1 MRYASTE
8 DTIAAISTPRGEGG
22 IGIVRLSGPSSL
34 QIASKMF
41 VSSRGRNILK
51 DTRRVF
57 HGHVSDPSGQRIDE
71 VLLHIM
77 RAPHSYTAEDVAE
90 INAHGGMAP
99 LQAILEEAL
108 RLGAR
113 LAQPGEFT
121 QRAFINGRL
130 DLTRAEAVMD
140 LVGAKTRTALN
151 AANAASGGVLARA
164 LAGLRE
170 TLADALARIEAAV
183 DFPEDDLP
191 ELVDAAL
198 IHRLERA
205 QEEMKRLIASAD
217 AGLRIRE
224 GVSIAIVGRPNVGKS
239 SLFNALL
246 RDARAIVSPEP
257 GTTRDR
263 IEETVALGGVPVRLI
278 DTAGMRDTPHS
289 VELMGVTLARRAAQQ
304 ADYILFVVDAAEPC
318 TEADTALAAELTRL
332 ETPIVLVRNK
342 IDLTETRFT
351 PPDAPFKA
359 LCDISALT
367 GAGLERFEEQL
378 TELLQGDAVMETN
391 SPMLSRTHQKDSMR
405 RASTCLDRLLANT
418 AASPELSALEL
429 REALQ
434 ALGEITGETTPEH
447 LLDRIFASFC
457 IGK

>member
-22 IGIVRLSGPSSL
+22 IGIVRLSGTSSL

-57 HGHVSDPSGQRIDE
+57 HGHVSDASGQRIDE

-140 LVGAKTRTALN
+140 LIGAKTRTALN
-151 AANAASGGVLARA
+151 AANAAAGGVLARA

-217 AGLRIRE
+217 AG
-224 GVSIAIVGRPNVGKS
+224 
-239 SLFNALL
+239 
-246 RDARAIVSPEP
+246 
-257 GTTRDR
+257 
-263 IEETVALGGVPVRLI
+263 
-278 DTAGMRDTPHS
+278 
-289 VELMGVTLARRAAQQ
+289 
-304 ADYILFVVDAAEPC
+304 
-318 TEADTALAAELTRL
+318 
-332 ETPIVLVRNK
+332 
-342 IDLTETRFT
+342 
-351 PPDAPFKA
+351 
-359 LCDISALT
+359 
-367 GAGLERFEEQL
+367 
-378 TELLQGDAVMETN
+378 
-391 SPMLSRTHQKDSMR
+391 
-405 RASTCLDRLLANT
+405 
-418 AASPELSALEL
+418 
-429 REALQ
+429 
-434 ALGEITGETTPEH
+434 
-447 LLDRIFASFC
+447 
-457 IGK
+457 

>member
-1 MRYASTE
+1 
-8 DTIAAISTPRGEGG
+8 
-22 IGIVRLSGPSSL
+22 
-34 QIASKMF
+34 
-41 VSSRGRNILK
+41 
-51 DTRRVF
+51 
-57 HGHVSDPSGQRIDE
+57 
-71 VLLHIM
+71 
-77 RAPHSYTAEDVAE
+77 
-90 INAHGGMAP
+90 
-99 LQAILEEAL
+99 
-108 RLGAR
+108 
-113 LAQPGEFT
+113 
-121 QRAFINGRL
+121 
-130 DLTRAEAVMD
+130 
-140 LVGAKTRTALN
+140 
-151 AANAASGGVLARA
+151 
-164 LAGLRE
+164 
-170 TLADALARIEAAV
+170 
-183 DFPEDDLP
+183 
-191 ELVDAAL
+191 
-198 IHRLERA
+198 
-205 QEEMKRLIASAD
+205 
-217 AGLRIRE
+217 
-224 GVSIAIVGRPNVGKS
+224 
-239 SLFNALL
+239 
-246 RDARAIVSPEP
+246 
-257 GTTRDR
+257 
-263 IEETVALGGVPVRLI
+263 
-278 DTAGMRDTPHS
+278 MRDTPHS